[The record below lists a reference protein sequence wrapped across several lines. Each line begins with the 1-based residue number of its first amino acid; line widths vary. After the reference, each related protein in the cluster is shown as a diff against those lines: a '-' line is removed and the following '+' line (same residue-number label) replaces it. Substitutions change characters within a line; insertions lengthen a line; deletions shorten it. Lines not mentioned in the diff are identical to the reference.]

1 MKKLMTTLM
10 AILLGTSISFA
21 NNGEPTK
28 KSIDIT
34 QSSIN
39 WKAYKVGGSHEGT
52 INLSE
57 GELMMNEGN
66 LTGGSFTIDMTS
78 IACTD
83 LEGEYAGKLV
93 GHLAS
98 DDFFGVANYPKAT
111 LEITKVISRGVPGD
125 YKVIANLSIKD
136 KTNPI
141 KFNVSTAEDGT
152 MNADIVV
159 DRSEF
164 DVRYGSGSFIDNLGD
179 NTIYDEFEI
188 SVSLRT
194 AE

>member
-1 MKKLMTTLM
+1 MKNLFSTL
-10 AILLGTSISFA
+10 ALVLISASIMFA
-21 NNGEPTK
+21 SNGEPTT
-28 KSIDIT
+28 KSIDLT
-34 QSSIN
+34 KSTVE
-39 WKAYKVGGSHEGT
+39 WKAYKVGGSHMGT
-52 INLSE
+52 IQLSAGDLTMEE
-57 GELMMNEGN
+57 GA
-66 LTGGSFTIDMTS
+66 LTGGSFTIDMAS

-98 DDFFGVANYPKAT
+98 DDFFGVANFPTAT
-111 LEITKVISRGVPGD
+111 LDITKVISRGVAGE
-125 YKVIANLSIKD
+125 YKVIAKLTIKD

-152 MNADIVV
+152 MNAEIVV
-159 DRSEF
+159 DRSEY